1 MATEGVGIGMVAM
14 NRSKCQAT
22 EVQDYCQDD
31 LAEDDVMILDP
42 GTCQHPSLLGET
54 GTWPLMWLACAVG
67 IGLGH

>member
-1 MATEGVGIGMVAM
+1 MATDGVGIGIVAM

-42 GTCQHPSLLGET
+42 GTCQHTSLLG
-54 GTWPLMWLACAVG
+54 
-67 IGLGH
+67 